1 MEGFSGEMQV
11 VTLGKGLVKLTELDG
26 TVDALM
32 EDKSTMKVSRKA
44 LGYGDAIKVIIHSED
59 DNGKDISIICNPNQ
73 IFKLINGYECKAMN
87 LQGER
92 LMSIGVNK
100 VYCTKIMPY
109 HMFVPLYKVT
119 KAEVTGRDFVYINGI
134 RVKI

>member
-11 VTLGKGLVKLTELDG
+11 VTLGKGLVKLADLDG
-26 TVDALM
+26 SVDALM
-32 EDKSTMKVSRKA
+32 EDKSTIKVAGKP
-44 LGYGDAIKVIIHSED
+44 LGYGDAIKIIIHSED
-59 DNGKDISIICNPNQ
+59 DKGKDINIICSPTQ
-73 IFKLINGYECKAMN
+73 IFKLINGYECEAKD

-100 VYCTKIMPY
+100 VYCTKVMPL
-109 HMFVPLYKVT
+109 HMFIPLYKVT